1 VSAAS
6 PRHIPVIVN
15 PAAGPDRPVLKLLSH
30 GFRAV
35 GADWDVHLTRRA
47 GDAARLARELRAAGA
62 EMVAVCGGDGT
73 VKEVAGA
80 LAGSGFPFA
89 ILPGGTGNALAQ
101 ELTIP
106 LDLAAAASLAGGL
119 NHKIRPVDMG
129 RLGEHLFVL
138 RASMGL
144 ETQLLTGTDRS
155 LKDQLGALAYPLTA
169 LQTVASATFTR
180 YTVTV
185 DGKTHTSTGI
195 QCTVANSAQM
205 GFAGLTLA
213 QGTDVSD
220 GLLDVIV
227 LTHVDWNVVANIAT
241 SNLLRQDTGVE
252 VQHWRGREIRVEAD
266 PAQPVA
272 IGGDVIAHTPVTAS
286 VWPGALRV
294 IVPA

>member
-15 PAAGPDRPVLKLLSH
+15 PAAGPDRPVLKLLNH

-106 LDLAAAASLAGGL
+106 LDLAAAASLAGGA
-119 NHKIRPVDMG
+119 G
-129 RLGEHLFVL
+129 TTGAGL
-138 RASMGL
+138 RAGVP
-144 ETQLLTGTDRS
+144 S
-155 LKDQLGALAYPLTA
+155 LITPFAGDQASWAERVVQLGVGPRVPGLNSLTAQKLAAA
-169 LQTVASATFTR
+169 LQTA
-180 YTVTV
+180 
-185 DGKTHTSTGI
+185 
-195 QCTVANSAQM
+195 
-205 GFAGLTLA
+205 
-213 QGTDVSD
+213 VSD
-220 GLLDVIV
+220 TAMRSRAAALGEKIRAEDGIARA
-227 LTHVDWNVVANIAT
+227 VDIIE
-241 SNLLRQDTGVE
+241 RQ
-252 VQHWRGREIRVEAD
+252 
-266 PAQPVA
+266 
-272 IGGDVIAHTPVTAS
+272 
-286 VWPGALRV
+286 WPGAQRV
-294 IVPA
+294 DDFRFGSGANRSSG